1 MANCNGAMVSQA
13 AEDASS
19 EIVHKSSKLAG
30 MFFFFFFAIY
40 INGFRTHD
48 EAILTRASGYCILEG
63 VFVLLANIV

>member
-30 MFFFFFFAIY
+30 MVFSFFFPF
-40 INGFRTHD
+40 
-48 EAILTRASGYCILEG
+48 ILMG
-63 VFVLLANIV
+63 LARMMKLY

>member
-13 AEDASS
+13 AQDASS

-30 MFFFFFFAIY
+30 MFFFFAIY